1 MGDIMARTSVS
12 DVEEILEEDLVGQS
26 NIQTWIDI
34 ASSVVD
40 TIQDRG
46 QEENLEKIEQLWTA
60 HLIQSNPKNEGDRRK
75 ASVNQVSGSVEFQ
88 EGVNYGEMAMM
99 LDDTGTLDPEDEREQ
114 PNIAVLDSRGLD
126 DT

>member
-1 MGDIMARTSVS
+1 MAWTSVS